1 MSWPIVAMPIATESD
16 VVAARQRALQLA
28 ALLGFARQDQTR
40 IATAVSEIARN
51 AYSYAKGGRV
61 EFAVDPEGPR
71 PIFTIRVSDRGA
83 GIKDIDAILEGR
95 HRSAEGLGLGLLGAK
110 RLMDRFSVKSEL
122 GKGTVVDLGHVLP
135 EKAGKLT
142 ATKIGQISK
151 KLAPVQPDDPLT
163 VMRDQNR
170 ELIQSLEELSER
182 KHETEQLAR
191 ELGDTNRGVV
201 ALYAELE
208 QRAEQLREASELKS
222 RFLSNI
228 SHEFRTPLNSVLALS
243 RLLLDHCDGPL
254 STEQEKQVGYIKRSA
269 EGLMELVNDLLD
281 LAKVEA
287 GKVDLRPV
295 HFTVPELFGALRGAL
310 KPLQAN
316 PAVELIFDP
325 NIDMPELFTDEQKVA
340 QILRNL
346 ISNALKFT
354 EAGEVRV
361 SADFD
366 PDRGCLT
373 FAVRD
378 TGIGIAPADQQ
389 RIFEEFS
396 QIDTRL
402 QRKVKGTGLGLS
414 LSRNLSKLLG
424 GEIKVE
430 SVVGQGSVF
439 RLIIPP
445 RLGEELKELP
455 TAPPRKRRKRVLVID
470 DDETFRYVF
479 RQMIS
484 GEQDYEVLEAPGA
497 EEGLKRAREDRPD
510 LILLDLQMPQL
521 DGFFVLRE
529 IEKDRVLR
537 AIPVVISTSLHIT
550 PQLRERIP
558 AGMYILSK
566 TELSRE
572 RLSMVLHEATERLL
586 AV

>member
-1 MSWPIVAMPIATESD
+1 MSWPIIAMPIATEAD

-28 ALLGFARQDQTR
+28 ELLGFQRQDQTR

-51 AYSYAKGGRV
+51 AFSYAKGGRV
-61 EFAVDPEGPR
+61 EFAVDPAGPR
-71 PIFTIRVSDRGA
+71 PIFTIRISDRGK

-95 HRSAEGLGLGLLGAK
+95 HRSADGLGLGLLGAR
-110 RLMDRFSVKSEL
+110 RLMDRFNVKSEPS
-122 GKGTVVDLGHVLP
+122 KGTVVDLGHVLP
-135 EKAGKLT
+135 ERAGTLT
-142 ATKIGQISK
+142 PAKITQITKR
-151 KLAPVQPDDPLT
+151 LAPLQPDDPLAM
-163 VMRDQNR
+163 MREQNR
-170 ELIQSLEELSER
+170 ELMQSLEELRER
-182 KHETEQLAR
+182 KSESEQLSR

-208 QRAEQLREASELKS
+208 QRAEQLREASELKT

-228 SHEFRTPLNSVLALS
+228 SHEFRTPLNSILALS

-254 STEQEKQVGYIKRSA
+254 APEQEKQVGYIKRSA

-287 GKVDLRPV
+287 GRIELRPV
-295 HFTVPELFGALRGAL
+295 RFTVPELFGGLRGAL

-325 NIDMPELFTDEQKVA
+325 STDMPELFTDEQKVA

-361 SADFD
+361 SADYD
-366 PDRGCLT
+366 PDTGCVT

-396 QIDTRL
+396 QVDTPL
-402 QRKVKGTGLGLS
+402 HRKVKGTGLGLS
-414 LSRNLSKLLG
+414 LSRNLSRLLG
-424 GEIKVE
+424 GEILVE

-439 RLIIPP
+439 RFMIPP
-445 RLGEELKELP
+445 TLGAELKEESAVP
-455 TAPPRKRRKRVLVID
+455 RRKRRKKVLVID

-484 GEQDYEVLEAPGA
+484 GESDYEVLDASDA
-497 EEGLKRAREDRPD
+497 EEGLRRARDDRPD
-510 LILLDLQMPQL
+510 LILLDLQMPHL

-529 IEKDRVLR
+529 IEKDRTLR
-537 AIPVVISTSLHIT
+537 GIPVVISTSLHIT
-550 PQLRERIP
+550 PQLRERLP

-566 TELSRE
+566 SELSRE
-572 RLSMVLHEATERLL
+572 KLSMVLLEATERSL